1 MRSGLRALAA
11 LGATCVLLAAT
22 TGEASFVT
30 FETGQVR
37 PIALNPS
44 QTRLFAVNTPDNQL
58 EIFDV
63 NVGDGSL
70 THAGSVPVG
79 MEPVAVAART
89 DTEVWVVNHLS
100 DSISIVDT
108 GATPPRVTRTLLVGD
123 EPRDIV
129 FADPPGATGLRAF
142 ITTAHR
148 GQNTGATHTNIETIL
163 TTPGIGRADV
173 WVFDPTSLGATL
185 EGTPVAVVNLFGDT
199 PRALAVSPDGSTVYA
214 AVFQSGNQTTP
225 LSEGV
230 VCNGGQGAAPCTSI
244 SGEMTSPGGLPL
256 PNTNCSGAPQPEV
269 GLIVKYNGMDWVDQL
284 GRNWDNQVRFN
295 LPDEDVFAINADTLS
310 VGTTWTGV
318 GTILFNMVTDGAGR
332 IYVSNTDARN
342 EVRFEGPPNTCGNTS
357 VQGHLHEARITVL
370 EDGMTP
376 TVTPRHLNKHIN
388 YAVTPAPPGVKDS
401 SLSIPVG
408 LAVSGSNLYVT
419 AFGSSRVGVFD
430 TTQLVND
437 TFTTSPSSQIVVS
450 GGGPSGLAVRSNRL
464 YVFTRFDNGIS
475 VVDTGTNQEM
485 SHQTVHS
492 AEPAQVKGGRRF
504 LYDART
510 TTSNGE
516 SPCGSCHVF
525 GDFDSLSWDLGNPN
539 DELLNN
545 PNPIEFTIPSA
556 NKDFRP
562 MKGPMSTQSL
572 RGMANHGPMHWRG
585 DRTGGNDPGG
595 SGLDEDAAFKKF
607 NVVFPGLL
615 GRDTQLTAVQ
625 MAAFTDFILEVTYP
639 PNPIRAL
646 DNTLSPAAQQGH
658 DFYFGLLPPDPESDS
673 VRTCNGCHTLNPAA
687 GFFGTDGDTSFENE
701 TQLMK
706 IPHLRNEYQKIG
718 MFGMQNIAF
727 VNPSVAGN
735 PSPHMGDQVR
745 GVGFLHDGSFDTLF
759 HFHNA
764 TVFNQN
770 IINPGG
776 FPVGAPGDPMRRNV
790 EHFMHSFDSN
800 LAPIVGQQ
808 TTLTSTNGG
817 TVGARIDLMI
827 ACATPTVACAV
838 PTPACDVVVKGTV
851 GGEQR
856 GFYRR
861 SDGVFQSDRLSET
874 YANDAAVRA
883 LATPGQDLTWTC
895 VPPGSGERIGVDRDD
910 DGVYDGDEADAGTD
924 PANPLSFPGPATE
937 VKGKR
942 IIVKDSRPNVDE
954 SGRRITLLAKRSG
967 APALTGNPV
976 ADGAILNVALAGVLP
991 TEQTFNLPAGNW
1003 QALGSVGFRYTDTTG
1018 ANGPVKTVLLKRSP
1032 AGRITFKVIAL
1043 GSKGLIE
1050 VMPPNTG
1057 TGATAIL
1064 VTGTSRYCT
1073 TLGGAAGGSILN
1085 NSETQ
1090 FKVTNPTA
1098 TVVCP

>member
-1 MRSGLRALAA
+1 MRSGSRGFAALAA
-11 LGATCVLLAAT
+11 TFLLLAAT
-22 TGEASFVT
+22 NGEASFVT

-44 QTRLFAVNTPDNQL
+44 QTRLFAVNTPNNQL
-58 EIFDV
+58 DIFDV
-63 NVGDGSL
+63 NIGNGSL

-79 MEPVAVAART
+79 LEPVAVAART

-100 DSISIVDT
+100 DSISIVDV

-148 GQNTGATHTNIETIL
+148 GQNTPFQATIETVL

-173 WVFDPTSLGATL
+173 WVFDPSALGATL
-185 EGTPVAVVNLFGDT
+185 EGTPVSIVNLFGDT

-214 AVFQSGNQTTP
+214 AVFHSGNQTTP

-230 VCNGGQGAAPCTSI
+230 VCNGGQGAAPCTSV
-244 SGEMTSPGGLPL
+244 SGEMTFPGGLPL

-269 GLIVKYNGMDWVDQL
+269 GLIVKFNGVSGQWEDEL
-284 GRNWDNQVRFN
+284 GRNWNNAVRFN
-295 LPDEDVFAINADTLS
+295 LPDEDVFSINADTLA
-310 VGTTWTGV
+310 VGGTPWDHV
-318 GTILFNMVTDGAGR
+318 GTIIFDMIVDPSNPSRV
-332 IYVSNTDARN
+332 YVSNTDAEN
-342 EVRFEGPPNTCGNTS
+342 QVRFEGPGTCSTS
-357 VQGHLHEARITVL
+357 VQGHLHEARVTVL
-370 EDGMTP
+370 DGA
-376 TVTPRHLNKHIN
+376 VVKPRHLNKHIN
-388 YAVTPAPPGVKDS
+388 YAVSPAPAGVKDS

-419 AFGSSRVGVFD
+419 AFGSSKVGVFD

-437 TFTTSPSSQIVVS
+437 TFTPNPSSHITIS
-450 GGGPSGLAVRSNRL
+450 GGGPSGLALRSNRL

-475 VVDTGTNQEM
+475 VVDTTTNQEIA
-485 SHQTVHS
+485 HQTIPNP
-492 AEPAQVKGGRRF
+492 EPENVKGGRRF

-516 SPCGSCHVF
+516 SPCAGCHVF
-525 GDFDSLSWDLGNPN
+525 GDFDSLSWDLGNPD

-562 MKGPMSTQSL
+562 LKGPMSTQSL

-607 NVVFPGLL
+607 NVAFPGLL
-615 GRDTQLTAVQ
+615 GRDTQLTAAQ
-625 MAAFTDFILEVTYP
+625 MDAFTDFILQVTYP

-646 DNTLSPAAQQGH
+646 DNSLSPAAQQGH

-673 VRTCNGCHTLNPAA
+673 VRTCNGCHALNPAA

-701 TQLMK
+701 TQLVK
-706 IPHLRNEYQKIG
+706 IPHLRNVYQKIG
-718 MFGMQNIAF
+718 MFGMPNIAF

-735 PSPHMGDQVR
+735 PAPHMGDQVR

-764 TVFNQN
+764 TVFNQG

-790 EHFMHSFDSN
+790 EAFMHSFDSN

-808 TTLTSTNGG
+808 ITRTSTNGG
-817 TVGARIDLMI
+817 TVDGRITLI
-827 ACATPTVACAV
+827 LNRATAV
-838 PTPACDVVVKGTV
+838 PSECDVVVKGTV

-856 GFYRR
+856 GYYRLPG
-861 SDGVFQSDRLSET
+861 GVFQSDRLAET
-874 YANDAAVRA
+874 LPNDAAVRA
-883 LATPGQDLTWTC
+883 LSTPGQDLTWTC

-924 PANPLSFPGPATE
+924 PQNPLSFPGPATE
-937 VKGKR
+937 LLAKR
-942 IIVKDSRPNVDE
+942 LIVKDPAPNVDE
-954 SGRRITLLAKRSG
+954 SRRRLTLLAKRSG
-967 APALTGNPV
+967 APGLTGNPV
-976 ADGAILNVALAGVLP
+976 ADGASLNVALAGVLP
-991 TEQTFNLPAGNW
+991 TEQTFSLPNTGWSAI
-1003 QALGSVGFRYTDTTG
+1003 ATGFRYNDTTG
-1018 ANGPVKTVLLKRSP
+1018 ANGPIKSVLLKRTN
-1032 AGRITFKVIAL
+1032 AGRMTLKVVGI
-1043 GSKGLIE
+1043 GSKGLINL
-1050 VMPPNTG
+1050 VPPNTG
-1057 TGATAIL
+1057 TGGTAIL

-1073 TLGGAAGGSILN
+1073 TMGGAAGGAITN
-1085 NSETQ
+1085 NTETL
-1090 FKVTNPTA
+1090 FKATNA
-1098 TVVCP
+1098 TSSVVCP